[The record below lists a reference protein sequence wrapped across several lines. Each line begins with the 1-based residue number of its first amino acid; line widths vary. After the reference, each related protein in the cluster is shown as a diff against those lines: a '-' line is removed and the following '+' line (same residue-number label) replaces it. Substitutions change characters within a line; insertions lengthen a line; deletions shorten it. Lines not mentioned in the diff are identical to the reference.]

1 MSNIELKITSADVE
15 DCKDKLEEESNENP
29 HLVPWEVFT
38 VKEMFIIGR
47 YIRKWAKDVF
57 VACSIKRMQ
66 RHIVEETA
74 DVWNQAV
81 FWTKQF
87 ISEKGEDKAEAIER
101 AAYIL
106 NNMILEPKD
115 SKKLWLLAF
124 RLGYNYGTQIGD
136 DDYDWTDRLMYCR
149 CSNDDL
155 WIGRVK
161 SYDGC
166 YVTLTEAHLLKSDNP
181 VLDGKV
187 PSKTVYYVMLN
198 NVDEMRPLTTTDLKK
213 FQGRYHINHY
223 GSAKPMITQK
233 I

>member
-1 MSNIELKITSADVE
+1 MSDIELKITSADVE
-15 DCKDKLEEESNENP
+15 DCKDKLKEESNENP

-38 VKEMFIIGR
+38 VNEMFIIGMH
-47 YIRKWAKDVF
+47 IRKWTKDVF
-57 VACSIKRMQ
+57 VAYSIRRIQ

-87 ISEKGEDKAEAIER
+87 ISEKGEDKAEAIEG

-106 NNMILEPKD
+106 NNIILEPKD

-136 DDYDWTDRLMYCR
+136 YDYDWTDMLMYCR

-166 YVTLTEAHLLKSDNP
+166 CVTLTEAYLLKSDNP

-198 NVDEMRPLTTTDLKK
+198 NVDEMRPLTATDLKK

>member
-1 MSNIELKITSADVE
+1 MSGIELKITLADVE
-15 DCKDKLEEESNENP
+15 DCKDKLEEESDENP

-38 VKEMFIIGR
+38 VKEMFIIGMHT
-47 YIRKWAKDVF
+47 RKWAKDIF
-57 VACSIKRMQ
+57 VAYSIRRVQ

-81 FWTKQF
+81 FWSKQF
-87 ISEKGEDKAEAIER
+87 ISEKGEDKAEAIEG

-124 RLGYNYGTQIGD
+124 RLGYNYSTQIGD
-136 DDYDWTDRLMYCR
+136 DNYDWTDMLMYCR

-166 YVTLTEAHLLKSDNP
+166 CVILTEAHLLKSDNP